1 MCQHYGKLCTRF
13 HAEQARYK
21 IYESGVLKGIK
32 TYALNTVPNKGRI
45 IGQKEKD
52 YLKKLE
58 EEMKND
64 PWYVKLKLWFN
75 LQKWVLMCRTR
86 KYWDKTYQHYIFR
99 KNED

>member
-1 MCQHYGKLCTRF
+1 MTTK
-13 HAEQARYK
+13 
-21 IYESGVLKGIK
+21 
-32 TYALNTVPNKGRI
+32 NKKVR
-45 IGQKEKD
+45 K
-52 YLKKLE
+52 YTSPVLKKLE

>member
-1 MCQHYGKLCTRF
+1 MTTKNKK
-13 HAEQARYK
+13 ARKYT
-21 IYESGVLKGIK
+21 SPV
-32 TYALNTVPNKGRI
+32 
-45 IGQKEKD
+45 
-52 YLKKLE
+52 LKKLE

-64 PWYVKLKLWFN
+64 PWYVKLKLWVN

>member
-1 MCQHYGKLCTRF
+1 MTTK
-13 HAEQARYK
+13 
-21 IYESGVLKGIK
+21 
-32 TYALNTVPNKGRI
+32 NKKVR
-45 IGQKEKD
+45 K
-52 YLKKLE
+52 YTSPVLKKLE

-64 PWYVKLKLWFN
+64 PWHVKLKLWLN